1 MSNSFSPRSCTD
13 EDHSHFEDSVMK
25 ELEERHN
32 KDQLKE
38 VSKTDEILKKMQ
50 ESSNGKVI
58 HSQFYL

>member
-1 MSNSFSPRSCTD
+1 
-13 EDHSHFEDSVMK
+13 MK